1 MHNINKSIGC
11 TVSQCKFHDD
21 KKDYCTLNNI
31 KVVTHENKTNKVE
44 GSDCGSY
51 EPKNSLR

>member
-1 MHNINKSIGC
+1 MHDINKSIGC

-31 KVVTHENKTNKVE
+31 KVVTHENKTKEVK

>member
-11 TVSQCKFHDD
+11 TVTQCKFHNDSEN
-21 KKDYCTLNNI
+21 YCSLNQI
-31 KVVTHENKTNKVE
+31 KVVNHKMKAKKGK